1 MWPRAGGH
9 TPLRK
14 LAYVQ
19 GFHPWGWTIVT
30 GVYADDLDTARLHIA
45 MTLAGLVIWRLGRS
59 VARPVQNL
67 VLATDWLSR
76 GEFDSPIPGHD
87 RADELGTLARAL
99 EVLKANSMARVQL
112 EQKAA
117 EERAAK
123 DRRHAAMKRFTAD
136 FAAVISGV
144 LGRLA
149 GAARTMSET
158 AREMTDATEQTR
170 ASAART
176 VDSAATSSRDL
187 STMAA
192 ATAELS
198 ASVGEIAR
206 QVAHATA
213 ATQDAVR
220 RASDSNAKFVQL
232 AEMAERIGAVGGV
245 ISAIAGQTN
254 LLALNATIEAARAG
268 ETGKSFA
275 VVAGEGKALATQT
288 ARATADIIDSV
299 SSIRTATRQTVASMD
314 EVCAAI
320 GDMDTVSAAIAAA
333 IEQQNAATREISAN
347 VHSVALAG
355 DRTAADMTELA
366 KIADATG
373 AMSRDVLASSDEL
386 GAVADT
392 LRAEVD
398 HFLRAM
404 TQDNADQWRYER
416 VPGRNAPATL
426 IAGPARRIPAVIDN
440 LSRCGIALRCTFI
453 AETGVEVQVALPGS
467 GGPVAGRAV
476 RCGADLVAIAF
487 RQDEATLSR
496 AEAAVDAIASGNS
509 WTQAA

>member
-1 MWPRAGGH
+1 M
-9 TPLRK
+9 
-14 LAYVQ
+14 
-19 GFHPWGWTIVT
+19 
-30 GVYADDLDTARLHIA
+30 
-45 MTLAGLVIWRLGRS
+45 
-59 VARPVQNL
+59 
-67 VLATDWLSR
+67 
-76 GEFDSPIPGHD
+76 E
-87 RADELGTLARAL
+87 
-99 EVLKANSMARVQL
+99 
-112 EQKAA
+112 
-117 EERAAK
+117 
-123 DRRHAAMKRFTAD
+123 RFTAD
-136 FAAVISGV
+136 FAEVISGV

-149 GAARTMSET
+149 RAARTMSET
-158 AREMTDATEQTR
+158 AREMTGATEQTR

-187 STMAA
+187 STMAS

-198 ASVGEIAR
+198 ASVDEIAR

-220 RASDSNAKFVQL
+220 QASDSNTKFVQL
-232 AEMAERIGAVGGV
+232 SEMAERIGAVGGV

-268 ETGKSFA
+268 EAGKGFA
-275 VVAGEGKALATQT
+275 VVAGEVKALATQT
-288 ARATADIIDSV
+288 ARATAEIIDSV
-299 SSIRTATRQTVASMD
+299 SSIRTATQQTVATMD
-314 EVCAAI
+314 DVCVAI
-320 GDMDTVSAAIAAA
+320 GKMDTVSAAIAAA

-347 VHSVALAG
+347 VSHVALTG

-398 HFLRAM
+398 HFLKAM
-404 TQDNADQWRYER
+404 TQDKADRRRYER
-416 VPGRNAPATL
+416 IPGQNAPATL
-426 IAGPARRIPAVIDN
+426 VGGPARRIPAVIDN
-440 LSRCGIALRCTFI
+440 LSRCGVALRCAFT
-453 AETGVEVQVALPGS
+453 AETGVEVQVALPGP
-467 GGPVAGRAV
+467 GGPVAGRVV

-496 AEAAVDAIASGNS
+496 VDAAMDAIASGKA